1 MFKTIAIAATLM
13 LAASPAAHA
22 QSKGAQAARE
32 KLLVDASWLAQH
44 LKDPNLVVLQVGN
57 AADFDAGHITGS
69 RLVTLQTLSAP
80 TEVTGLTLELPQPE
94 ALRTALQGL
103 GISDNSRVVIVPTR
117 DLQSA
122 SRVLFTLEAAGLG
135 DKASVLDGGINAWKR
150 AGQATTAEA
159 TPAKE
164 GKLSALTMQPVRVAD
179 SAYVSANNR
188 KAGVSVVD
196 ARATTFFTGAQAG
209 GGGNQPKGHVAG
221 AKSIPF
227 SALTNADLT
236 LKSEAELRAVFTA
249 AGVKPDDE
257 VVSYCHVG
265 QQATAVMLAA
275 QTLGMKTRVYD
286 GSYEDWS
293 KKSLPVEASAVAPA
307 P

>member
-1 MFKTIAIAATLM
+1 MLKTIAISAALVLAATS
-13 LAASPAAHA
+13 AQA
-22 QSKGAQAARE
+22 QSARE
-32 KLLVDASWLAQH
+32 KLVVQPAWLVQH
-44 LKDPNLVVLQVGN
+44 LKDPDLIILQVGN
-57 AADFDAGHITGS
+57 NADFEAGHIAGS

-80 TEVTGLTLELPQPE
+80 TEQTGLSLELPQPE

-103 GISDNSRVVIVPTR
+103 GISDNSRIVIVPTR

-122 SRVLFTLEAAGLG
+122 TRVLFTLEAAGLG

-150 AGQATTAEA
+150 AGQAITTEA

-164 GKLSALTMQPVRVAD
+164 GKLSALKMQPVRVAD
-179 SAYVSANNR
+179 AAYVSANSR
-188 KAGVSVVD
+188 KAGVAVVD
-196 ARATTFFTGAQAG
+196 ARATAFYSGAQAG

-236 LKSEAELRAVFTA
+236 LKSEAELRAVFAA

-275 QTLGMKTRVYD
+275 QTLGMKTRMYD

-293 KKSLPVEASAVAPA
+293 KRGLPVEASAAPA
-307 P
+307 AP